1 MPIDPS
7 AFRYNPT
14 PLENPLN
21 AMAQMSQIQNYQ
33 QTNQLNQMKME
44 EARLKQ
50 ANVNAMNNAYKD
62 AFNPE
67 TNSVDYNRLYKS
79 LAASGQG
86 SRIPG
91 VQKLQ
96 FEGQQA
102 GANLQKTQGEVRL
115 QNTTAALERV
125 GNLEWNPS
133 DANITS
139 HIEDSIKRGDVTPAQ
154 GSAKLAEALSVPLDQ
169 RPAYF
174 RQLGLTI
181 KQRQDAADK
190 VADRGVTTAGQ
201 KSVAGTAQAGQESAA
216 RIAADRLLPM
226 TPEVMEQEMR
236 LRAAGRT
243 PATAALKDPKQ
254 IAFDQF
260 RKENPNAT
268 SAELYAA
275 ITDSQEKPRKPLT
288 ELQLNKLRTD
298 MGKDHSTAVTMLSQM
313 EDVLDSARAV
323 RTSKGL
329 GAATGYSG
337 AYLPSWTGS
346 DAAFADTRIANLRG
360 KITGMGKAAAAM
372 SGAIGP
378 MAVQEWKILADQV
391 AVIDLVKGKGPLL
404 EQVNLLEAQAEG
416 AIQRIRDK
424 YETVR
429 GEDFDRFPQ
438 FNKLPA
444 PKVRTGNPRV
454 ATGVVNTAPASGSPP
469 PGFKMD

>member
-1 MPIDPS
+1 MPI
-7 AFRYNPT
+7 NPNIAMGYR
-14 PLENPLN
+14 PIQLENPMN

-44 EARLKQ
+44 EARLEQ

-102 GANLQKTQGEVRL
+102 GANLQKTQGEVNL
-115 QNTTAALERV
+115 QNATAALERV

-201 KSVAGTAQAGQESAA
+201 KSVAGTAANK
-216 RIAADRLLPM
+216 LLPM
-226 TPEVMEQEMR
+226 TPEVMAQEMR

-243 PATAALKDPKQ
+243 PAATPAAQLHTDP
-254 IAFDQF
+254 
-260 RKENPNAT
+260 E
-268 SAELYAA
+268 
-275 ITDSQEKPRKPLT
+275 
-288 ELQLNKLRTD
+288 
-298 MGKDHSTAVTMLSQM
+298 
-313 EDVLDSARAV
+313 
-323 RTSKGL
+323 
-329 GAATGYSG
+329 SG
-337 AYLPSWTGS
+337 AVWERDRNGVWKQAVGPGGKPIGSRKSLIFEDMDKAKSMWALTYPISTMGLRMNPKGGAVPEFNVYYKTEWPIAKQVAGIGGVARTPILPVPDPSAQPGQPTNRTPATARDTGILPIGQGTAPRTPATAQFQAP
-346 DAAFADTRIANLRG
+346 DDVKAAYRSG
-360 KITGMGKAAAAM
+360 KISETEAA
-372 SGAIGP
+372 
-378 MAVQEWKILADQV
+378 KIL
-391 AVIDLVKGKGPLL
+391 
-404 EQVNLLEAQAEG
+404 
-416 AIQRIRDK
+416 RDN
-424 YETVR
+424 
-429 GEDFDRFPQ
+429 F
-438 FNKLPA
+438 
-444 PKVRTGNPRV
+444 
-454 ATGVVNTAPASGSPP
+454 
-469 PGFKMD
+469 GFK